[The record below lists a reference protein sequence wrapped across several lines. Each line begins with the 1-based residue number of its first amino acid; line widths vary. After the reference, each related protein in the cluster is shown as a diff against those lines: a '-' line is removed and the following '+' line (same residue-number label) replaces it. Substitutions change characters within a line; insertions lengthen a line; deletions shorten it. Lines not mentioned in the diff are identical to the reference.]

1 MKKILTATLLLAIST
16 TSFSKNNQNASS
28 FTQPIAASTD
38 TMKIKLMEPIEIRAV
53 RAEKNYPFTQSL
65 ITKRTIEKNNIGQ
78 DIPFLLNQIPGA
90 VVNSDAGNGIGY
102 TGIRIR
108 GTDASRI
115 NFTLNGIAYNDAES
129 QGVFL
134 VNLPDFLSSTNNIQ
148 VQRGVGTSANGP
160 GAFGATI
167 NLMTNEV
174 QEKAY
179 GTLSNSVGSFNTFKN
194 TIKLGTGL
202 INGRYTIDA
211 RLSNISSDGYIDR
224 SSSKLQSFYISAASI
239 KENSS
244 LRLNVFSGKE
254 KTGQA
259 WYGVTEEQL
268 TTNRKFNSAGS
279 EKPGDPYNN
288 ETDNYTQ
295 THYQLFYNKKINNR
309 WNFNAAVFA
318 TTGNG
323 YYEQYKATQ
332 SFGTYG
338 VPNVEL
344 GGNTLTETDLI
355 RQLWLDNLY
364 TGTNFSFQKKYKNNE
379 IIIGGGSSN
388 YNGNHFGNVI
398 WAKVGIEKDY
408 KWYDL
413 DARKQEQHVFGKWLH
428 KYNDFHFFGDLQVRN
443 VSYDIEGFRNNPGLK
458 IDQRWLFINPKF
470 GLRYSKNNNS
480 VFASFAIANK
490 EPNRDDFEVST
501 TEIPKHETLN
511 DLELGFEHNTKKLKL
526 AVTAYYMH
534 YKNQLVLTGK
544 INDVGAYTRTNIP
557 VSYRTGIEI
566 ESNFIINEKLQ
577 FNNNIALSSNKV
589 NEFTEYYDDYD
600 LGGQKTNFYKNA
612 DIAFS
617 PAVVE
622 NATLSY
628 KPFTNT
634 ELRLMSKYVSRQYLD
649 NTSRIDRSID
659 PFFVQDFMINQ
670 LFKPKGFSSI
680 ELIIQVNNIWNKLY
694 APNGYTFSYL
704 YNNQVSVNNFY
715 YPMAERNLMIGIN
728 INF

>member
-1 MKKILTATLLLAIST
+1 MKKNLLAAFLLASC
-16 TSFSKNNQNASS
+16 SLAFSQNNQKAEITKELSIGNHD
-28 FTQPIAASTD
+28 ST
-38 TMKIKLMEPIEIRAV
+38 KSKLMEAIEIRAV
-53 RAEKNYPFTQSL
+53 RAEKNYPFTQNL
-65 ITKRTIEKNNIGQ
+65 ITKRNIEKNNLGQ

-134 VNLPDFLSSTNNIQ
+134 VNLPDFLSSTNSIQ

-167 NLMTNEV
+167 NLMTNDV

-179 GTLSNSVGSFNTFKN
+179 ATLSNSIGSFNSFKN
-194 TIKLGTGL
+194 TIKTGTGL

-224 SSSKLQSFYISAASI
+224 SSSKLQSFYVSAASI
-239 KENSS
+239 KEKSS

-268 TTNRKFNSAGS
+268 SSNRKFNSAGT
-279 EKPGDPYNN
+279 EKPGTPYEN

-295 THYQLFYNKKINNR
+295 THYQLFYNKKINTQ
-309 WNFNAAVFA
+309 WDFNAAIFA

-323 YYEQYKATQ
+323 YYEQYKVQQSYAT
-332 SFGTYG
+332 FGL
-338 VPNVEL
+338 PNFQL
-344 GGNTLTETDLI
+344 GGNILTETDLI

-364 TGTNFSFQKKYKNNE
+364 RGTNFSFQKKYKNNE
-379 IIIGGGSSN
+379 IIIGGGSSI
-388 YNGNHFGNVI
+388 YDGNHFGKII
-398 WAKVGIEKDY
+398 WAQAGIDKDF

-413 DARKQEQHVFGKWLH
+413 DARKQEQHLFGKWLH
-428 KYNDFHFFGDLQVRN
+428 KYNDFHFFGDIQARN

-458 IDQRWLFINPKF
+458 IDQKWLFVNPKIGF
-470 GLRYSKNNNS
+470 RYSKNNNS
-480 VFASFAIANK
+480 VFASYAIANK
-490 EPNRDDFEVST
+490 EPNRDDFEAST

-511 DLELGFEHNTKKLKL
+511 DLELGFERNTNRLKI

-534 YKNQLVLTGK
+534 YKNQLVLTGE

-557 VSYRTGIEI
+557 VSYRAGIEI

-577 FNNNIALSSNKV
+577 FNNNIALSRNKV
-589 NEFTEYYDDYD
+589 NQFTEYYDDYD
-600 LGGQKTNFYKNA
+600 AGGQKTNLYKNP

-628 KPFTNT
+628 KPFSNT
-634 ELRLMSKYVSRQYLD
+634 EIRLNSKYVSRQYLD
-649 NTSRIDRSID
+649 NTSRKDRSID
-659 PFFVQDFMINQ
+659 PFFIQDLIINQ
-670 LFKPKGFSSI
+670 VFKPKGISSI
-680 ELIIQVNNIWNKLY
+680 ELILQVNNLWNKLY

-704 YNNQVSVNNFY
+704 FNNQVSINNYY
-715 YPMAERNLMIGIN
+715 YPMAERNIMLGLN